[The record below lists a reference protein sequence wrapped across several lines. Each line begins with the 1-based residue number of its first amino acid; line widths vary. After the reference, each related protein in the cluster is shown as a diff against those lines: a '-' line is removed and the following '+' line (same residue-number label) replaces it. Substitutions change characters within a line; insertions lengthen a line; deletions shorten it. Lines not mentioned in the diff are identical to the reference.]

1 MKKLVRINAQNVSS
15 RFGYIVEEF
24 GDAALIKVGCKDD
37 RLAWLPE
44 NCIILGSDLYKEIG
58 EARA

>member
-24 GDAALIKVGCKDD
+24 DGAALIKVGCKADN
-37 RLAWLPE
+37 LEWLPE
-44 NCIILGSDLYKEIG
+44 NCILLGSDLYEEIKEV
-58 EARA
+58 